1 MEKENI
7 ENLPLMCKHAA
18 QPEITDGALTPKV
31 FSSSPG
37 PNKFVR
43 QRKFNAR

>member
-7 ENLPLMCKHAA
+7 ENLPLMCRHAA
-18 QPEITDGALTPKV
+18 QPEIADCALTPKV
-31 FSSSPG
+31 FSSLPG

-43 QRKFNAR
+43 QWEFNAR